1 MYKMYKRPFAGF
13 VGFVRGRS
21 YKVCIFELQIQ
32 MSSENLI
39 RTLENVLQALK
50 NGDGFSKGKCK
61 VN

>member
-1 MYKMYKRPFAGF
+1 
-13 VGFVRGRS
+13 
-21 YKVCIFELQIQ
+21 